1 MNEKQNRRRVIFLLP
16 GLVGVAVFFVIPIG
30 IMVAASFSVAG
41 RPGLQNYKLVLQ
53 SKAFQL
59 ALKNTLRL
67 FVSGVPLILVIGVSF
82 ALVFRAIMQRDLP
95 GGRFLFLVHLLPLV
109 LPSGVVVL
117 FVEAFFPYKTAPQ
130 VGILMTGLYIW
141 KNIPYVLL
149 VAFLGFR
156 SIPED
161 IHGAAKLDGASGMH
175 LLQHITFP
183 YLKPYL
189 LVGVV
194 LAFLG
199 VFRIF
204 RESFLLFGSYPDRS
218 VYFLQNYMNNLF
230 HSLSYGQL
238 AAASDLFL
246 AGLSGLLLS
255 ALYILGRGERQ

>member
-1 MNEKQNRRRVIFLLP
+1 MNKKQNRRRAIFLLP
-16 GLVGVAVFFVIPIG
+16 GLVGVAAFFLIPIM
-30 IMVAASFSVAG
+30 IMTATSFSTMG
-41 RPGLQNYKLVLQ
+41 KPGLQNYQLVLQ

-59 ALKNTLRL
+59 ALKNTVRL
-67 FVSGVPLILVIGVSF
+67 FASGVPLILVIGTSF
-82 ALVFRAIMQRDLP
+82 ALVFRTVMQRDLP
-95 GGRFLFLVHLLPLV
+95 GGRFLFLMHLLPLV
-109 LPSGVVVL
+109 LPSAVIVL
-117 FVEAFFPYKTAPQ
+117 FVEALFPYKAAPQ
-130 VGILMTGLYIW
+130 VGVLMTGLYIW

-149 VAFLGFR
+149 VAFLGLQ

-161 IHGAAKLDGASGMH
+161 VRGAAKLDGASGMQ
-175 LLQHITFP
+175 LLRHIIFP

-204 RESFLLFGSYPDRS
+204 RESFLLFGNYPDQS

-230 HSLSYGQL
+230 YSFSYGQL

-246 AGLSGLLLS
+246 AGLSILLLS
-255 ALYILGRGERQ
+255 ALYVLGKGERQ